1 MAKFLI
7 LKIMLNRQE
16 EILTAFAGDGKLSN
30 GRTL

>member
-1 MAKFLI
+1 
-7 LKIMLNRQE
+7 MLNRQE